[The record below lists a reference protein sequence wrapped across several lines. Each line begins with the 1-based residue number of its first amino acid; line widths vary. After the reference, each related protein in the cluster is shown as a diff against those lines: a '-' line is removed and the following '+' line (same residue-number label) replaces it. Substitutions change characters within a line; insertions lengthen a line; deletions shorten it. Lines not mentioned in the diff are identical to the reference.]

1 MKYIYFD
8 NAATSWPKPTCMIEA
23 MVDFNN
29 NIGANPGRSAH
40 RLSIEAARILFN
52 IRELMAS
59 LIGAK
64 DPDTIIFTRNA
75 TEGLNILIHG
85 LLKPGDHV
93 ITTSMEHNSVMRPLR
108 SKEKEGIEI
117 TVIKSSSE
125 GELDPKDVLKAIKKN
140 TTLIITTHASNVVG
154 TIMPIDEI
162 AKIARER
169 DIIYCIDGA
178 QTVGSVNIQVKE
190 QLIDI
195 LVFTGHKSLYGPQGT
210 GGIYLKKGLEKR
222 IKPLEQGGTGSRSE
236 YEEHPDFMPD
246 RFESGTPN
254 TIGIAG
260 LGASIDYIKTL
271 GVENI
276 RKKEMHLTKLFLDA
290 VTSIK
295 GVKVYGVNDVN
306 KKIPV
311 VSFNIKGMMP
321 SDISYILDRE
331 FNIMSRPGLH
341 CAPSAHRTIGSFPEG
356 TVRFGFGMF
365 NTEEEIKIA
374 AEAIE
379 KIALGQKKKQ

>member
-1 MKYIYFD
+1 MHCIYFD
-8 NAATSWPKPTCMIEA
+8 NPATSWPKPPCMIEA
-23 MVDFNN
+23 MIDFNN

-40 RLSIEAARILFN
+40 RLSIEAARVLFN
-52 IRELMAS
+52 TRDSIAS
-59 LIGAK
+59 LLGAK
-64 DPDTIIFTRNA
+64 DPDTIVFTRNA
-75 TEGLNILIHG
+75 TEGLNIVIHG

-108 SKEKEGIEI
+108 SKEKEGVELTI
-117 TVIKSSSE
+117 IKCSSD
-125 GELDPKDVLKAIKKN
+125 GEVDPEDISRAIKKN
-140 TTLIITTHASNVVG
+140 TTLIISTHASNVAG

-162 AKIARER
+162 GHIARSR
-169 DIIYCIDGA
+169 DIVYCVDGA
-178 QTVGSVNIQVKE
+178 QTVGNVAFNIKE
-190 QLIDI
+190 QPIDI

-210 GGIYLKKGLEKR
+210 GGIYIRKGIEGR

-260 LGASIDYIKTL
+260 LGASVRHVSALGID
-271 GVENI
+271 NI
-276 RKKEMHLTKLFLDA
+276 RKKELHLTGLFLDGIA
-290 VTSIK
+290 SIE
-295 GVKVYGVNDVN
+295 GIKVYGVKDIN
-306 KKIPV
+306 KKIAV
-311 VSFNIKGMMP
+311 VSFSIEGMTP

-341 CAPSAHRTIGSFPEG
+341 CAPSAHRTMGSFPEG
-356 TVRFGFGMF
+356 TVRFGFGIF

-374 AEAIE
+374 IEAIE
-379 KIALGQKKKQ
+379 KIASGHKKKK

>member
-1 MKYIYFD
+1 
-8 NAATSWPKPTCMIEA
+8 
-23 MVDFNN
+23 
-29 NIGANPGRSAH
+29 
-40 RLSIEAARILFN
+40 
-52 IRELMAS
+52 ELMAF

-75 TEGLNILIHG
+75 TKGLNILIHG

>member
-52 IRELMAS
+52 TRELMAS

>member
-52 IRELMAS
+52 TRELMAS

-75 TEGLNILIHG
+75 TKGLNILIHG

>member
-23 MVDFNN
+23 MIDFNS

-52 IRELMAS
+52 TRELLAS

-64 DPDTIIFTRNA
+64 DPDNIIFTRNA

-108 SKEKEGIEI
+108 SKEKEGVEI
-117 TVIKSSSE
+117 TTIKCSPE
-125 GELDPKDVLKAIKKN
+125 GELDPKDILKAIKKN
-140 TTLIITTHASNVVG
+140 TTLIITTHASNVIG
-154 TIMPIDEI
+154 TLMPIEEI
-162 AKIARER
+162 AKIASER
-169 DIIYCIDGA
+169 DIIYCVDGA
-178 QTVGSVNIQVKE
+178 QTVGSVDIKVKE

-210 GGIYLKKGLEKR
+210 GGIYLKKGLEKK

-260 LGASIDYIKTL
+260 LGASIDYITGL
-271 GVENI
+271 GIENI
-276 RKKEMHLTKLFLDA
+276 RKKEMQLTRLFLDGI
-290 VTSIK
+290 TSIK
-295 GVKVYGVNDVN
+295 GIKVYGVKDVN

-311 VSFNIKGMMP
+311 VSFNIKDMTP
-321 SDISYILDRE
+321 SDISYMLDRE

-374 AEAIE
+374 IEAIE
-379 KIALGQKKKQ
+379 KIALAKKEKK

>member
-1 MKYIYFD
+1 MHCIYFD
-8 NAATSWPKPTCMIEA
+8 NPATSWPKPPCMIEA
-23 MVDFNN
+23 MIDFNN

-40 RLSIEAARILFN
+40 RLSIEAARVLFN
-52 IRELMAS
+52 TRDSIAS
-59 LIGAK
+59 LLGAK
-64 DPDTIIFTRNA
+64 DPDTIVFTRNA
-75 TEGLNILIHG
+75 TEGLNIVIHG

-108 SKEKEGIEI
+108 SKEKEGVELTI
-117 TVIKSSSE
+117 IKCSSE
-125 GELDPKDVLKAIKKN
+125 GEVDPEDISRAIKKN
-140 TTLIITTHASNVVG
+140 TTLIISTHASNVAG

-162 AKIARER
+162 GHIARSR
-169 DIIYCIDGA
+169 DIVYCVDGA
-178 QTVGSVNIQVKE
+178 QTVGNVAFNIKE
-190 QLIDI
+190 QPIDI

-210 GGIYLKKGLEKR
+210 GGIYIRKGIEGR

-260 LGASIDYIKTL
+260 LGASVRHVSALGID
-271 GVENI
+271 NI
-276 RKKEMHLTKLFLDA
+276 RKKELHLTGLFLDGIA
-290 VTSIK
+290 SIE
-295 GVKVYGVNDVN
+295 GIKVYGVKDIN
-306 KKIPV
+306 KKIAV
-311 VSFNIKGMMP
+311 VSFSIEGMTP

-341 CAPSAHRTIGSFPEG
+341 CAPSAHRTMGSFPEG
-356 TVRFGFGMF
+356 TVRFGFGIF

-374 AEAIE
+374 IEAIE
-379 KIALGQKKKQ
+379 KIASGHKKKK

>member
-23 MVDFNN
+23 MIDFNS

-52 IRELMAS
+52 TRELLAS

-64 DPDTIIFTRNA
+64 DPDNIIFTRNA

-108 SKEKEGIEI
+108 SKEKEGVEI
-117 TVIKSSSE
+117 TTIKCSPE
-125 GELDPKDVLKAIKKN
+125 GELDPKDILKAIKKN
-140 TTLIITTHASNVVG
+140 TTLIITTHASNVIG
-154 TIMPIDEI
+154 TLMPIEEI
-162 AKIARER
+162 AKIASER
-169 DIIYCIDGA
+169 DIIYCVDGA
-178 QTVGSVNIQVKE
+178 QTVGSVDIKVKE

-260 LGASIDYIKTL
+260 LGASIDYITGL
-271 GVENI
+271 GIENI
-276 RKKEMHLTKLFLDA
+276 RKKEMQLTRLFLDGI
-290 VTSIK
+290 TYIK
-295 GVKVYGVNDVN
+295 GIKVYGVKDVN

-311 VSFNIKGMMP
+311 VSFNIKDMTP
-321 SDISYILDRE
+321 SDISYMLDRE

-374 AEAIE
+374 IEAIE
-379 KIALGQKKKQ
+379 KIALAKKEKK

>member
-1 MKYIYFD
+1 M
-8 NAATSWPKPTCMIEA
+8 
-23 MVDFNN
+23 
-29 NIGANPGRSAH
+29 
-40 RLSIEAARILFN
+40 
-52 IRELMAS
+52 
-59 LIGAK
+59 
-64 DPDTIIFTRNA
+64 
-75 TEGLNILIHG
+75 
-85 LLKPGDHV
+85 
-93 ITTSMEHNSVMRPLR
+93 
-108 SKEKEGIEI
+108 
-117 TVIKSSSE
+117 
-125 GELDPKDVLKAIKKN
+125 
-140 TTLIITTHASNVVG
+140 
-154 TIMPIDEI
+154 
-162 AKIARER
+162 
-169 DIIYCIDGA
+169 
-178 QTVGSVNIQVKE
+178 GSVNIQVKE